1 MVTLKNLNG
10 VIWNPREIEQESMR
24 LVAGFLQDL
33 PLPAGEKAVVSRIV
47 HTGGDPE
54 LAKFVRFHPGA
65 VESGLTALRQGAHIF
80 TDVTMLEAGIN
91 RRRLAELGGEVHCAV
106 HTPEVAAEAKA
117 RDITR
122 SAVAMEKFGQKL
134 QGQVVAIGNAPTALF
149 ALLSMI
155 EEGLRPALVVGM
167 PVGFVGAARSKE
179 LLLLQQSVPCITV
192 LGTRGGS
199 PLAAATIN
207 ALLYYKEP
215 TT

>member
-1 MVTLKNLNG
+1 MKLKNWDG
-10 VIWNPREIEQESMR
+10 VIWNPREIEEESMR
-24 LVAGFLQDL
+24 LVAGFLQEVHL
-33 PLPAGEKAVVSRIV
+33 PPGEKAVVSRIV

-54 LAKFVRFHPGA
+54 LAQLVRFHPQA
-65 VESGLTALRQGAHIF
+65 VESGLTALKQGAHIF

-91 RRRLAELGGEVHCAV
+91 RRRLTELGGAVHCAV
-106 HTPEVAAEAKA
+106 HTSEVAAEATA
-117 RDITR
+117 RGITR
-122 SAVAMEKFGQKL
+122 SAVAMENFGQQL

-149 ALLSMI
+149 ALLEMI
-155 EEGLRPALVVGM
+155 AEGLRPALVVGM

-179 LLLLQQSVPCITV
+179 LLLLQQAVPCITV

-215 TT
+215 TG